1 MTFKS
6 VTEVLR
12 AHGEALKEIENA
24 LPAKANKV
32 DMAQQMIGKANVSD
46 VSRTIAEVATNIES
60 RVTFEEM
67 HRLLEQKMSRS
78 DVQVS

>member
-32 DMAQQMIGKANVSD
+32 DMA
-46 VSRTIAEVATNIES
+46 
-60 RVTFEEM
+60 
-67 HRLLEQKMSRS
+67 
-78 DVQVS
+78 